1 MTDYDPTADTDYV
14 KFLRAIANET
24 IDSPEI
30 PPVIVQFPTLF
41 LMETL
46 TAVLQ
51 RPVAPQPPPTR
62 NGLDAVCDILFAH
75 PAVAPLI
82 ADADQSAALQAHF
95 ADRYLHTAVPQAL
108 HDHWTHII
116 LPAWQQHTDC
126 QVTLRLTAT
135 G

>member
-1 MTDYDPTADTDYV
+1 MTDYDSHTTDTDYV

-24 IDSPEI
+24 INSPEI

-51 RPVAPQPPPTR
+51 PVASQPPPTR
-62 NGLDAVCDILFAH
+62 NGLDAVCDILFVH

-82 ADADQSAALQAHF
+82 ADAEQSAALQAHF
-95 ADRYLHTAVPQAL
+95 ADRYLRTAVPQAL

-116 LPAWQQHTDC
+116 LPAWQQHTEL
-126 QVTLRLTAT
+126 QSTLRITT
-135 G
+135 TN